1 MNKSGILSENELQSI
16 SKISPWDGR
25 AVKGYPIHT
34 LLRGRFVMRNGKLVT
49 EAAGWGRSV
58 KGIQAMPKA
67 KPLNTEH
74 YTSAILKTP
83 EGVRLTAEPKR

>member
-1 MNKSGILSENELQSI
+1 
-16 SKISPWDGR
+16 
-25 AVKGYPIHT
+25 
-34 LLRGRFVMRNGKLVT
+34 MRNGKLVT